1 MTMAVL
7 AHQLLHSQ
15 RLSHQAADAERA
27 IRAKPELDTP
37 AARQAIAE
45 SYALAR
51 HCAGQF
57 VAMSHFFAA
66 ANDA

>member
-1 MTMAVL
+1 MAVL
-7 AHQLLHSQ
+7 AHQLLQSQ
-15 RLSHQAADAERA
+15 RFSHQAADAERA
-27 IRAKPELDTP
+27 LRVKPELDQP
-37 AARQAIAE
+37 AARTAIADT
-45 SYALAR
+45 YALAR